1 VSFRSRRLA
10 RRLASKF
17 WFVPSLYVLVSLVC
31 SFLLVR
37 WDELDPIEL
46 VRSMDPDSATSALSA
61 LASGMLVFTGFVTSV
76 SLMVVQFGT
85 SEFSPRF
92 VAWLHRDQTL
102 KYALS
107 TFTATFLFAL
117 MSTALVG
124 AGNQLFVPTRTMVA
138 ALLLTLL
145 SVFMF
150 LMLIERTSNGLRVA
164 NVVHRVDREARKVF
178 DTVYTAGRSEAA
190 SGEEA
195 IRLLHGAEPIQVI
208 RQGEVGSV
216 LLSLDLRT
224 LRRLAEEHDA
234 VIEFHAA
241 VGDHVSADGVLLE
254 VYGDREISERRLRS
268 AIFTGDERTLLDD
281 PAFAIRMLVDVAI
294 KALSPAVNDPTTAVQ
309 VIDRIEDL
317 LRYASSKHLSAGFA
331 TDSGGTIRVIY
342 RTPTWDDLVE
352 LALVEIRAFGA
363 GQYQIT
369 RRMFA
374 LFDSLLQDL
383 PAKRHPQ
390 IVKQQRLLTEAIEAA
405 LPPSQR
411 AEAFVSDRQGLGLA
425 SRRARADGI

>member
-1 VSFRSRRLA
+1 MRLLFRQLVG
-10 RRLASKF
+10 KF

-31 SFLLVR
+31 SVILVR
-37 WDELDPIEL
+37 WDERDPVDL
-46 VRSMDPDSATSALSA
+46 AMSMSPASATSALSA
-61 LASGMLVFTGFVTSV
+61 LASGMLVFSGFVTSV

-102 KYALS
+102 KFALS

-124 AGNQLFVPTRTMVA
+124 AGSSTFVPTRTMLA

-150 LMLIERTSNGLRVA
+150 LLLIERTSNGLRVA
-164 NVVHRVDREARKVF
+164 NVVQLVDREAHHVF
-178 DTVYTAGRSEAA
+178 DNVYTSGRSEAA
-190 SGEEA
+190 TGEEV
-195 IRLLHGAEPIQVI
+195 IRSLHGAVPIQVM
-208 RQGEVGSV
+208 RQGEVGAV
-216 LLSLDLRT
+216 LVSLDHKS
-224 LRRLAEEHDA
+224 LRRLAEKYDA
-234 VIEFHAA
+234 VITMVAA
-241 VGDHVSADGVLLE
+241 VGDHVPADGALLT
-254 VYGDREISERRLRS
+254 VYGEREISERRLRS

-317 LRYASSKHLSAGFA
+317 LGYASSKHLSAGVV
-331 TDSGGTIRVIY
+331 TDSSGTVRVIY

-363 GQYQIT
+363 GQYQVT

-374 LFDSLLQDL
+374 LFDSLLRDL

-390 IVKQQRLLTEAIEAA
+390 ILEQRALLNAAIDAVM
-405 LPPSQR
+405 PSSQR

-425 SRRARADGI
+425 SRRPADDGA